1 MEWLR
6 IINTVLGAVV
16 TVLYAYQFV
25 FIPLQ
30 WLLWNRKKKRLKNA
44 PPQKLTGNRYAVLI
58 CARNEANV
66 IGDLIESIR
75 EQTYGAD
82 KLTIFVAADNCTD
95 DTAQKCRDMG
105 VNVYERNDTEHV
117 GKGYAMDLLMR
128 SIKRDS
134 PDDFDGFFVFDADNL
149 LTKNY
154 IEKMDRKAA
163 EGYDIVTSY
172 RNSKNYGDSWV
183 SSGYATMFMRSS
195 RYLNHTRSLV
205 GTSCYVS
212 GTGYMFTKK
221 IADEFDGW
229 PFMMLTEDI
238 EFSAYEIL
246 KGRVV
251 GFCHDAEFFDEQ
263 PIKFRQSWRQRLRW
277 SKGYLQVLRH
287 YGARLFKTS
296 LRGNFACYD
305 MNMCIFPAYLVTIFS
320 IIVNISITT
329 YNVIHGHHTIWSA
342 LLTAALWFIGM
353 YTPMFLV
360 ALVTILTEWKRIH
373 SKWYKK
379 VLAIFTSPIFML
391 SNVPIAFIA
400 LFSKPEWKPIEHSV
414 SAKDLDNRS
423 SSERLPTE

>member
-1 MEWLR
+1 METLR
-6 IINTVLGAVV
+6 IINTVLGAIV

-30 WLLWNRKKKRLKNA
+30 WILWGRKKKRLKNM
-44 PPQKLTGNRYAVLI
+44 PKPELTGNRYAVLI
-58 CARNEANV
+58 CARNESNV
-66 IGDLIESIR
+66 IGDLINSIK
-75 EQTYGAD
+75 EQTYGQD

-95 DTAQKCRDMG
+95 DTAEKCRSMG
-105 VNVYERNDTEHV
+105 AVVYERFDKEHV

-128 SIKRDS
+128 SIKRDY
-134 PDDFDGFFVFDADNL
+134 PDAFDGFFVFDADNL

-163 EGYDIVTSY
+163 EGFDIVTSY
-172 RNSKNYGDSWV
+172 RNSKNYGDSWI

-195 RYLNHTRSLV
+195 RYLNHTRSLL

-246 KGRVV
+246 EGKLI

-263 PIKFRQSWRQRLRW
+263 PTKFRLSWRQRLRW
-277 SKGYLQVLRH
+277 SKGYLQVLRR
-287 YGARLFKTS
+287 YGVKLFKKS
-296 LRGNFACYD
+296 LRGSFACYD
-305 MNMCIFPAYLVTIFS
+305 LNMCIFPAYLVTIFS
-320 IIVNISITT
+320 VLVNISISVTK
-329 YNVIHGHHTIWSA
+329 VVSGQSTIPMA
-342 LLTAALWFIGM
+342 LLSTGGWLFGM
-353 YTPMFLV
+353 YLPMFAV
-360 ALVTILTEWKRIH
+360 ALVTILTEWKHIH
-373 SKWYKK
+373 SKGYKK

-391 SNVPIAFIA
+391 SNVPIAFIS

-414 SAKDLDNRS
+414 SAKDIDGRS